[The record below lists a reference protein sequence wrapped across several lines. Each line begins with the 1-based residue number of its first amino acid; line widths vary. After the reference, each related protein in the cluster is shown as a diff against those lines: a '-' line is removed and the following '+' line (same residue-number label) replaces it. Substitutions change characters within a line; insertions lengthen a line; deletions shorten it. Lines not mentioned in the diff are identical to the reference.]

1 MGIHLK
7 EEEKQLEEL
16 KERSRQELLEQQ
28 KQRNEFQ
35 QEQLDTEKAMQASL
49 EDEKRKLER
58 IRKENLV
65 ELERQGV
72 LREFKKKQQLEID
85 LQVAKQL
92 QLNENTQAMKQNQA
106 VEIGRLVKVIDE
118 RNGDLGKNVRLGK
131 ETKSHNSG
139 GLHKVDREA
148 RSGSKTLGNIERPWL
163 TPPSPPPSPLPSPP
177 LPPSPSDPEENPED
191 DPFQTSPKKY
201 HFSGTVQDGNKGYFV
216 GWYIDQKTKREEL
229 EKMKIINVEQAQ
241 PAPSKATANET
252 REEDVTASQ
261 PQDTLGYYP
270 QPLQTPYITNA
281 MNPLPTQ
288 PTQSIQPPHYH
299 STPTITRNHNQK
311 QINQPYFIDTSK
323 PPPHVIQ
330 PRQNPY
336 HREPTVN
343 DEKMTMK
350 RSNTTEEELQ
360 NVTIQLAKMQNEM
373 MNTLAQNQIQLQE
386 NYTVMMTDL
395 LSSHRNLYV
404 LADIEVYDGKTA
416 KLEDWLLQVEKAS
429 ELTKIEPYEIAF
441 AKSHGSPHKIIKTM
455 GPGKSWSA
463 VKTRLEESYSLV
475 PTAEH
480 ASAMLC
486 HKQKKDEPL
495 VDYILRFAEHSY
507 KTNGVD
513 AVEEE
518 NKAII
523 TFFIKNLFN
532 RDIRRRVAGAKNIR
546 TLADAFKS
554 AQHNL
559 LKLKQYKGLNYDSND
574 EDDMAEGVETV
585 NVVQN
590 RVSKDTES
598 ANQIV
603 DLPVSELPGTTEK
616 DGYLHDQGV
625 IQDYPFWGTCSNCGK
640 FGHKFS

>member
-1 MGIHLK
+1 MI
-7 EEEKQLEEL
+7 
-16 KERSRQELLEQQ
+16 
-28 KQRNEFQ
+28 
-35 QEQLDTEKAMQASL
+35 
-49 EDEKRKLER
+49 
-58 IRKENLV
+58 
-65 ELERQGV
+65 
-72 LREFKKKQQLEID
+72 
-85 LQVAKQL
+85 
-92 QLNENTQAMKQNQA
+92 KQNQA
-106 VEIGRLVKVIDE
+106 AEIGRLMEVIDK
-118 RNGDLGKNVRLGK
+118 RNGDLEKIVKLGK
-131 ETKSHNSG
+131 ETKSHNSCG
-139 GLHKVDREA
+139 SHKVDREA
-148 RSGSKTLGNIERPWL
+148 QSGSKTSGNVERLWL

-177 LPPSPSDPEENPED
+177 LPPPPLDPKENAIV
-191 DPFQTSPKKY
+191 S
-201 HFSGTVQDGNKGYFV
+201 
-216 GWYIDQKTKREEL
+216 R
-229 EKMKIINVEQAQ
+229 
-241 PAPSKATANET
+241 
-252 REEDVTASQ
+252 

-299 STPTITRNHNQK
+299 STPTLTRNQNRK
-311 QINQPYFIDTSK
+311 EINQPYFIDTSK

-330 PRQNPY
+330 PQQNPY
-336 HREPTVN
+336 NREPTVN
-343 DEKMTMK
+343 EEKMVMK
-350 RSNTTEEELQ
+350 RSNTAEEELQ
-360 NVTIQLAKMQNEM
+360 NVTVQLARTQNEM

-386 NYTVMMTDL
+386 NNMVMMTDL
-395 LSSHRNLYV
+395 LSSHHNLYV

-429 ELTKIEPYEIAF
+429 ELTKIEPYEIVF
-441 AKSHGSPHKIIKTM
+441 AKSQGSPCKIIKTM
-455 GPGKSWSA
+455 GPGKLWNV

-486 HKQKKDEPL
+486 RKQKKDEPL
-495 VDYILRFAEHSY
+495 VDYILRFAEHGY

-523 TFFIKNLFN
+523 MFFMKNLFN
-532 RDIRRRVAGAKNIR
+532 RDIRRRVPRAKNIR

-554 AQHNL
+554 TQHNL
-559 LKLKQYKGLNYDSND
+559 LKLKRYEGLNYDSND
-574 EDDMAEGVETV
+574 EDDMTEEVETV

-590 RVSKDTES
+590 RVFKDTES

-616 DGYLHDQGV
+616 DGYSHDQGV

-640 FGHKFS
+640 FGHKFSQCGKYGYGHNTPPHTQKTHYPNVKQHPSQYLPKAPIATSLQNVPISPNIQIQPDGTALLIQQLVNASKISQNAFEKMVENLNEIAEGMKMIKQQNDQIASVNKKIYNRQKKYMTQILINPKRIEL